1 VINVKN
7 NNLIN
12 GLFAALLLVS
22 PWVDADQKYPAS
34 DFQPAI
40 VYQDEEY
47 IAKSRS
53 QTAPP
58 EPAVPEQTAPDTA
71 ESNKADTKYPAA
83 DFQPK
88 VLYNDAN
95 YKHEEAAT
103 VTSPAAVSSSPKST
117 TTAASEKSEPVS
129 AVTEKS
135 ESAIPNY
142 LIGLVGLA
150 LAGVFLFRR
159 QLKGSVKKVESSVP
173 PAPKAYQG
181 LTGVAKYL
189 NRTSGTGVSRYL
201 EKHKS
206 SAAVTGVARYM
217 AKQVSSAKSTAAGA
231 ATGVEKYMRNRG

>member
-7 NNLIN
+7 NNLMN

-22 PWVDADQKYPAS
+22 PWVGADQKYPAS

-58 EPAVPEQTAPDTA
+58 EPVAPEQTASDTD

-95 YKHEEAAT
+95 YKHEEATT
-103 VTSPAAVSSSPKST
+103 VTSPAAVTSSPKST
-117 TTAASEKSEPVS
+117 TATSEKSEPVS
-129 AVTEKS
+129 AVTEKT

-142 LIGLVGLA
+142 LMGLVGLA

-159 QLKGSVKKVESSVP
+159 QFKGGVKKVESSAP
-173 PAPKAYQG
+173 AAPKTYQG

-206 SAAVTGVARYM
+206 ATAVTGVAKYM
-217 AKQVSSAKSTAAGA
+217 AKQVLSAKSTAAGA

>member
-1 VINVKN
+1 MKN

-22 PWVDADQKYPAS
+22 PWVGADQKYPAS

-58 EPAVPEQTAPDTA
+58 EPAVPEQAAPDTA

-88 VLYNDAN
+88 VLYSDTN
-95 YKHEEAAT
+95 YKHEEATT
-103 VTSPAAVSSSPKST
+103 VTSPAAVSSSPKSTTT

-129 AVTEKS
+129 AVTEKT
-135 ESAIPNY
+135 ESTIPNY

-150 LAGVFLFRR
+150 LAGVFLLRKQF
-159 QLKGSVKKVESSVP
+159 KGSVKKVESSVP
-173 PAPKAYQG
+173 AAPKAYQG

-206 SAAVTGVARYM
+206 STAVTGVAKYM
-217 AKQVSSAKSTAAGA
+217 AKQVLSAKSTAAGA

>member
-7 NNLIN
+7 NNLMN

-22 PWVDADQKYPAS
+22 PWVGADQKYPAS

-47 IAKSRS
+47 IAKSHS

-58 EPAVPEQTAPDTA
+58 ESAAPKQAAPDTD

-88 VLYNDAN
+88 ILYSDTN
-95 YKHEEAAT
+95 YKHEEATT
-103 VTSPAAVSSSPKST
+103 VTSPAAVSSSAKST
-117 TTAASEKSEPVS
+117 TTASEKSEPIS
-129 AVTEKS
+129 AITEKT
-135 ESAIPNY
+135 ESTIPNY

-150 LAGVFLFRR
+150 LAGVFLLRKQF
-159 QLKGSVKKVESSVP
+159 KGSVKKVESSVP
-173 PAPKAYQG
+173 AAPKAYQG

-206 SAAVTGVARYM
+206 STAVTGVAKYM
-217 AKQVSSAKSTAAGA
+217 AKQVLSAKSTAAGA